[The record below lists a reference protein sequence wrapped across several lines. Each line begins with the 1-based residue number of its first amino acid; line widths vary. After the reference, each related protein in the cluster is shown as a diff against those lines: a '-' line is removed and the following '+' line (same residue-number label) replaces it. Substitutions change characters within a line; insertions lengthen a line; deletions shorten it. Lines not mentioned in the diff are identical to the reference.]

1 MKRYPSISGL
11 RAISCLIVILSHI
24 ILRLDAL
31 NDTLKHHFV
40 FSFTKIFEDGAFGVN
55 VFFVISGLLITTL
68 LLQEEE
74 KNHHVSLKN
83 FYIRRTLRIFP
94 AYYFM
99 LLVYFVA
106 QLAGFMKLKNVSW
119 LTSITYTTYFYPDT
133 NWLTV
138 HTWSLSVEEHFYLFW
153 PLIFRA
159 GDKLRK
165 NIALWIIL
173 AVPVIRLVKYIYN
186 IGWIYDESLFTR
198 IDAIALGCFVALYKD
213 EIMRLLE
220 NKWKPL
226 FYGSLIILW
235 LLPPFEYLINKIG
248 LNYLLIPFGTTHGT
262 IGNILIAIII
272 LFSVYKSNGIWF
284 KMLNSRLLNYI
295 GLLSYSL
302 YLWQQLFTLNR
313 PSLWVTKF
321 PQNLVFITLAA
332 LFSYYAIEKPFLK
345 LKSVFQSKETAKAD

>member
-1 MKRYPSISGL
+1 
-11 RAISCLIVILSHI
+11 
-24 ILRLDAL
+24 
-31 NDTLKHHFV
+31 
-40 FSFTKIFEDGAFGVN
+40 
-55 VFFVISGLLITTL
+55 
-68 LLQEEE
+68 
-74 KNHHVSLKN
+74 
-83 FYIRRTLRIFP
+83 
-94 AYYFM
+94 
-99 LLVYFVA
+99 
-106 QLAGFMKLKNVSW
+106 
-119 LTSITYTTYFYPDT
+119 
-133 NWLTV
+133 
-138 HTWSLSVEEHFYLFW
+138 
-153 PLIFRA
+153 
-159 GDKLRK
+159 
-165 NIALWIIL
+165 
-173 AVPVIRLVKYIYN
+173 
-186 IGWIYDESLFTR
+186 
-198 IDAIALGCFVALYKD
+198 
-213 EIMRLLE
+213 MRLLE